1 MAIIPARFQSQRLPG
16 KALLDIAGRPM
27 IAHVL
32 ERVQKARG
40 IDRILVATD
49 DERIGDAVTQWGV
62 EARLTSPRHASGTD
76 RIAEVAATLDA
87 EIIVNV
93 QCDEPLIDPHTIE
106 AALAPL
112 LCEPSVMISTTS
124 EPITELA
131 EVLNPH
137 VVKVVSDRQGFAL
150 YFSRSPI
157 PHIRRDQSL
166 DVVLRAQPEW
176 LRFYR
181 RHTGLYVYRRT
192 CLLRLSQ
199 LDPSPLEQLERLE
212 QLRALEHGIPIR
224 VVPVE
229 HRSIGVD
236 TPEDLQRVRALYE
249 ERRHHG

>member
-1 MAIIPARFQSQRLPG
+1 
-16 KALLDIAGRPM
+16 M

-32 ERVQKARG
+32 ERVQKVRG
-40 IDRILVATD
+40 IDRVLVATD
-49 DERIGDAVTQWGV
+49 DERIGDVVTQWGV

-76 RIAEVAATLDA
+76 RIAEVAATLSA

-93 QCDEPLIDPHTIE
+93 QCDEPLIEPQTIE

-112 LCEPSVMISTTS
+112 LCEPSIMISTTS

-131 EVLNPH
+131 EVFDPH
-137 VVKVVSDRQGFAL
+137 VVKVVSDRRGFAL

-157 PHIRRDQSL
+157 PYVRRGDSL
-166 DVVLRAQPEW
+166 DIILRAHPEW
-176 LRFYR
+176 LKFYR
-181 RHTGLYVYRRT
+181 RHTGLYVYRRS

-199 LDPSPLEQLERLE
+199 LDPSPLEQLEKLE

-236 TPEDLQRVRALYE
+236 TPEDLQRVRALTE
-249 ERRHHG
+249 EMQRHG